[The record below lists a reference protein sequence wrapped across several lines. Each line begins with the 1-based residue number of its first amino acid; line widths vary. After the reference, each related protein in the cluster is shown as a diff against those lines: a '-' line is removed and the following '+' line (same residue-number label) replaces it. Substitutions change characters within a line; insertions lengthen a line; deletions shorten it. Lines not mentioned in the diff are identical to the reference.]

1 MTNPYAD
8 YGNIIYGDRFIGRQA
23 HLNKIRSR
31 VLGSPGGNLAIV
43 GQRRVGKSSLA
54 YQAVMSHREE
64 LLRQRTIPIRVS
76 VNTYADSQQFFL
88 GIVGI
93 CFRHLE
99 DYGWANRQIRESNA
113 AVAES
118 QQLPHFDFD
127 PILEL
132 FRQTQAHSLRI
143 IFILDEFDKSERFF
157 AGDPT
162 FFDRLRELS
171 NNGQTTLLTVS
182 RNPIPQIEKRAH
194 ISSTLAG
201 TFHDLYLG
209 MFTPGEVLEYFAR
222 LAGNGVLTSEE
233 DREQI
238 KERCGGHPYL
248 LDKTAFE
255 LVEAS
260 DEHKN
265 ACVDE
270 ALRRMDR
277 TLLYEFDGIVEH
289 LRAVSQLDTLMQAL
303 FAPSHELDVT
313 AVGELKDYGLLYQ
326 TGANTYQA
334 FSLYFKEF
342 VRDRLPLRGR
352 DLSGRELEVLFCL
365 ANNMQYREIAKHMSV
380 AESTVK
386 AHVTHIYEKLEV
398 STRNEAVRRARELD
412 ILE

>member
-1 MTNPYAD
+1 MTNPYSD
-8 YGNIIYGDRFIGRQA
+8 YGNIIYGDRFIGRQV
-23 HLNKIRSR
+23 HVNKIRSR
-31 VLGSPGGNLAIV
+31 VLGPPGGNLAIV

-64 LLRQRTIPIRVS
+64 LLRQRTVPIRVS
-76 VNTYADSQQFFL
+76 VNTYSDSQQFFL

-93 CFRHLE
+93 CFRHFE
-99 DYGWANRQIRESNA
+99 DYGWANRQIRESVA
-113 AVAES
+113 AVVES

-132 FRQTQAHSLRI
+132 FKQTQAHGLRI
-143 IFILDEFDKSERFF
+143 ILILDEFDKSARFF
-157 AGDPT
+157 AGDQT

-171 NNGQTTLLTVS
+171 NSGQATLLTVS
-182 RNPIPQIEKRAH
+182 RNPIPLIEKRAN
-194 ISSTLAG
+194 ITSTLAG

-209 MFTPGEVLEYFAR
+209 MFSQLEITEFFTR
-222 LAGNGVLTSEE
+222 LALTGVLITDKE
-233 DREQI
+233 REQI
-238 KERCGGHPYL
+238 TDRCGGHPYL
-248 LDKTAFE
+248 LDKAAFE
-255 LVEAS
+255 IVEAS
-260 DEHKN
+260 AEHKN
-265 ACVDE
+265 SCVGE

-277 TLLYEFDGIVEH
+277 TLFYEFDGIVEH
-289 LRAVSQLDTLMQAL
+289 LKAVNLLDTFMQAL

-313 AVGELKDYGLLYQ
+313 AVSELSDYGLLYQ
-326 TGANTYQA
+326 TGANMYRA
-334 FSLYFKEF
+334 FSPYFREF

-365 ANNMQYREIAKHMSV
+365 ANNMQYKEIANHMSV

-398 STRNEAVRRARELD
+398 SNRNEAVRRARELD